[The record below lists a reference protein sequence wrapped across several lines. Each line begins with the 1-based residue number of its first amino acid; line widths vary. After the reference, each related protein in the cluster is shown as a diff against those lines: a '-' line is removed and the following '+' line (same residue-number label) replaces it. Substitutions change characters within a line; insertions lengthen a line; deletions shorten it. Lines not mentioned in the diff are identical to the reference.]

1 MIKELL
7 FYIRRRE
14 CVERIIEEQDKEL
27 YLTRQIKKRIYDEET
42 LDLRLLRTTSN
53 TKRRWYLM
61 SKWFY
66 PTLVASLV
74 SQHRS

>member
-53 TKRRWYLM
+53 TKRKWYLM
-61 SKWFY
+61 SK
-66 PTLVASLV
+66 
-74 SQHRS
+74 

>member
-61 SKWFY
+61 SK
-66 PTLVASLV
+66 
-74 SQHRS
+74 